1 MWIRHMTNIETT
13 TELAIVTGLL
23 ELLECACAEVT
34 VNGQG
39 EPCFCGIY
47 PGSNVSW
54 DNCGEC
60 NRGKCG
66 MVYLQPGR
74 TFPYTVFPQQELDA
88 KCSLPLGFEIE
99 LGVVRCMPTIS
110 EDGDLPDPADITAAA
125 LGLIADQY
133 ALYSAIK
140 CCETSLQSLVIERW
154 TPSGPQ
160 GGCVAGAW
168 TLYAAI

>member
-1 MWIRHMTNIETT
+1 MTNIETT

-54 DNCGEC
+54 DYCGEC

>member
-1 MWIRHMTNIETT
+1 MSDIGTT
-13 TELAIVTGLL
+13 TELAIVTGML

-54 DNCGEC
+54 DYCGEC
-60 NRGKCG
+60 SRGKCG
-66 MVYLQPGR
+66 MVYLRPGE
-74 TFPYTVFPQQELDA
+74 TVPYTIFPRAELDD
-88 KCSLPLGFEIE
+88 KCVLPLAFEME
-99 LGVVRCMPTIS
+99 LGVVRCFPTMDES
-110 EDGDLPDPADITAAA
+110 GELPDPADITAAA

-140 CCETSLQSLVIERW
+140 CCETSLRTLVIDRW
-154 TPSGPQ
+154 TPSGPS

-168 TLYAAI
+168 TIYAGI